1 MSNDQNHTTDETEP
15 MRATRRTVLRGAG
28 IAGLLTMGVGTA
40 SAQRG
45 RQAQQQSAARGRGKG
60 PQLPPQAAQ
69 RARDII
75 DLKFPGGRGPGRG
88 RGRPSNPDNGNGDND
103 NGNGDN
109 DNGNGDNDNGFGG

>member
-15 MRATRRTVLRGAG
+15 ETMRVTRRTVIRGAG
-28 IAGLLTMGVGTA
+28 VAGLLTMGVGTA

-45 RQAQQQSAARGRGKG
+45 RQAQQAAARGRG
-60 PQLPPQAAQ
+60 PQLPPHAAQ
-69 RARDII
+69 KAKDVIDI
-75 DLKFPGGRGPGRG
+75 KFPGGRGPGRG
-88 RGRPSNPDNGNGDND
+88 RPSDPD